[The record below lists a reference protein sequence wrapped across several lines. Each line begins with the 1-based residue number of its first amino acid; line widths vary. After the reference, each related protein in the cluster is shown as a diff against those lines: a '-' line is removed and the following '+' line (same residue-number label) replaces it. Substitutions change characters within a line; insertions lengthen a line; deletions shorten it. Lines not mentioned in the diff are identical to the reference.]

1 VNITDH
7 VVEKADV
14 IQVSAFIGRTEFT
27 AYDGDVPDNL
37 QDLSNLDTR
46 TRIMRAYQ
54 ELRRMKSAK
63 LPVTV
68 VLGLGTFK
76 NMIITNFNIGRDV
89 ETGADLSFDMT
100 FNELKVV
107 RSQSVEINVSQIAPD
122 TSATDQAAGTSNM
135 GTASKE
141 ESPYGSDVWVSANA
155 NVDAMG
161 ISGSYVGGI

>member
-1 VNITDH
+1 M
-7 VVEKADV
+7 K
-14 IQVSAFIGRTEFT
+14 
-27 AYDGDVPDNL
+27 
-37 QDLSNLDTR
+37 
-46 TRIMRAYQ
+46 AYQ

-76 NMIITNFNIGRDV
+76 NMIITTFNIGRDV

-107 RSQSVEINVSQIAPD
+107 RSQSVEISASQIAPN

-135 GTASKE
+135 GNAAKE
-141 ESPYGSDVWVSANA
+141 EASPFSDVYKEANRRIDEA
-155 NVDAMG
+155 G
-161 ISGSYVGGI
+161 FTGEYVGSR